1 MVREDLV
8 RRKLATLHGYIEEL
22 ADHRDVTLQ
31 EYVTGSV
38 RRRAVER
45 LLQLIIEVA
54 ADINTHLVTEIEGMP
69 PADHTDSFAAAAR
82 IGAIDVDLAA
92 RLKPQCVDARVRG
105 YRRPSGAPVDPF
117 GAGWLWG
124 VSAPGHPVGEQ
135 PVEWSRVAGLRWCS
149 CLQKLDFSDRP
160 SLG

>member
-69 PADHTDSFAAAAR
+69 PADYTDSFAAAAR
-82 IGAIDVDLAA
+82 VGAIDVDLAA
-92 RLKPQCVDARVRG
+92 RLKSSGGLRNALIHEYGDIEDPLVHRSIPLALDGFEEYLRQVTRWVSS
-105 YRRPSGAPVDPF
+105 RPSA
-117 GAGWLWG
+117 
-124 VSAPGHPVGEQ
+124 
-135 PVEWSRVAGLRWCS
+135 
-149 CLQKLDFSDRP
+149 
-160 SLG
+160 